1 MSPPWQSSGLGSM
14 FPPQW
19 VRVPYLVEELR
30 SLVPHG
36 MTRSLRGASC
46 EGVGQE
52 NSAKC
57 PHSLSLQ
64 IAEKGGFQNMTVLEA
79 GVLCSL
85 PVVSSPFRARGPS
98 NTQPDSWELF
108 SRAGL
113 ALTPLCGPGSCH
125 GPPKSLDTPQLHPLN
140 FSLLKIK
147 TQELLKFQPAS
158 ASL

>member
-1 MSPPWQSSGLGSM
+1 
-14 FPPQW
+14 
-19 VRVPYLVEELR
+19 
-30 SLVPHG
+30 
-36 MTRSLRGASC
+36 
-46 EGVGQE
+46 
-52 NSAKC
+52 
-57 PHSLSLQ
+57 
-64 IAEKGGFQNMTVLEA
+64 MTVLEA

-85 PVVSSPFRARGPS
+85 PVASSPFGARGPS
-98 NTQPDSWELF
+98 NTQPGSWELF

-125 GPPKSLDTPQLHPLN
+125 GPPKSLHTPQLQLLN